1 MCERR
6 RDLAGIYS
14 GLWQY
19 LCEMCYWYVW
29 HDSFIHARDG
39 SCDAAGTY
47 KGVWHDSF
55 IRVTWLTDMCD
66 MSHPCDVARTC
77 SGVWYDFFYKCDMT
91 FWYVTWLIDLC
102 EVTYLYVW
110 AIGVVMLH
118 EHVRFPPDPI
128 SHVCSLTGKWIGGKY
143 FTYHSVQIFK
153 IMFWRFLFSRIWSSA
168 QDHALLVLLLNLVG
182 FFISTWQNL
191 SAGNDFYWRCTSFG
205 KAFRRGRPLNIIHD
219 S

>member
-19 LCEMCYWYVW
+19 LCGMCYWYVW

-47 KGVWHDSF
+47 KGVWHDSC

-77 SGVWYDFFYKCDMT
+77 SSVWYDFFYKCDMT

-118 EHVRFPPDPI
+118 EHVRFPCRTFAI
-128 SHVCSLTGKWIGGKY
+128 ICHTYAFMFYTYAFICLTQLAHMNAYVWHGVVTWHEHVRFPCHSYAFICH
-143 FTYHSVQIFK
+143 TY
-153 IMFWRFLFSRIWSSA
+153 A
-168 QDHALLVLLLNLVG
+168 
-182 FFISTWQNL
+182 FIRVS
-191 SAGNDFYWRCTSFG
+191 
-205 KAFRRGRPLNIIHD
+205 
-219 S
+219 